1 MLCVLDSACKHLCQR
16 DVPCR
21 NDVLFL
27 YLCSLMG
34 SGVPNLINL
43 IILINNLTSTESV
56 TTGSCSSVVSMT
68 TLVRSTFS
76 GFVPVLHSYVV
87 VLPFFKTC
95 FKIGR
100 LSFTGAL
107 QDLKQKIIRSQQFCR
122 SFFLLDFNLNKNPN
136 SMIILP
142 LFKQL
147 LLYRVLL

>member
-1 MLCVLDSACKHLCQR
+1 
-16 DVPCR
+16 
-21 NDVLFL
+21 
-27 YLCSLMG
+27 MG
-34 SGVPNLINL
+34 SGDGGEEPSL

-107 QDLKQKIIRSQQFCR
+107 QDLKQKIGRL
-122 SFFLLDFNLNKNPN
+122 SFTGALQDL
-136 SMIILP
+136 
-142 LFKQL
+142 KQKIGRL
-147 LLYRVLL
+147 SFTGALQDLKQNR

>member
-1 MLCVLDSACKHLCQR
+1 MLCVLDSACEHLFQR
-16 DVPCR
+16 HVPCR
-21 NDVLFL
+21 TDALFL

-34 SGVPNLINL
+34 SGDGGEEPSLINL

-107 QDLKQKIIRSQQFCR
+107 QDLKQKIIRSQQFCNH
-122 SFFLLDFNLNKNPN
+122 FFCWNLFEQKSKLNDH
-136 SMIILP
+136 SSIIQTTLT
-142 LFKQL
+142 L
-147 LLYRVLL
+147 